1 MESPLALLFGAGAM
15 EDDDHAHGDEGHG
28 HSHGG
33 KKKRRLKTAYKN
45 DHFAERD
52 SGQT

>member
-33 KKKRRLKTAYKN
+33 KKKRRPFIYKN